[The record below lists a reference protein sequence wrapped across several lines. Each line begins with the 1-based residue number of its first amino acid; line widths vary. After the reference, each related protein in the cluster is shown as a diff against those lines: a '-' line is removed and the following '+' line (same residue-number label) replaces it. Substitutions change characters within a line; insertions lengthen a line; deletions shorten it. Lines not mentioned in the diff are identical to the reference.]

1 MRPDGT
7 RAELRETMHY
17 VVGKIERPHNLTE
30 AFHAVLPLKP
40 DRQLI
45 AHPFEREFSMGEVS
59 RAEASQYI
67 CARQQGQ
74 LPDRTY
80 YGVVFRF
87 KQSDGG
93 ALGLLWTQEAGA
105 WRLVSFQALDI

>member
-45 AHPFEREFSMGEVS
+45 ALF
-59 RAEASQYI
+59 
-67 CARQQGQ
+67 AR
-74 LPDRTY
+74 
-80 YGVVFRF
+80 
-87 KQSDGG
+87 
-93 ALGLLWTQEAGA
+93 
-105 WRLVSFQALDI
+105 